1 METATIIQDR
11 PVKQTDSKME
21 LEGLRDKFLEYL
33 LANQYAEN
41 TLKGDYYSLDCF
53 FQFLTQT
60 KISEITDVTSETIGD
75 YQSWLRQIKTKKGT
89 PLQMTTIADKLYP
102 LKLFFSYLV
111 KNSHILLD
119 PTRDMEIPSI
129 KKRLPQT
136 ILTQEE
142 AAAFLSLPR
151 LDIITGY
158 RDRTIFEL
166 LYSTGIRNAELR
178 KLTLKDIDFE
188 NRTIT
193 IREGKG
199 GKDRITPLTR
209 VAGGYLKEYIEKV
222 RSKLIRNGKPD
233 QKATEIVFLNLKGNQ
248 FDRQGLCEL
257 IQKYAKA
264 SNIKK
269 PVTAHIF
276 RHSIATHLLEN
287 GMSIRYIQEFL
298 GHESLGTTQQYAKVT
313 IEDLK
318 KMYNRFHP
326 KEKRKRHF
334 STDKA
339 DA

>member
-1 METATIIQDR
+1 MEQTQIIKKTEERRETA
-11 PVKQTDSKME
+11 
-21 LEGLRDKFLEYL
+21 LEILRDKFLEYL

-41 TLKGDYYSLDCF
+41 TLKGAYYSLESF
-53 FQFLTQT
+53 FKYLNEI
-60 KISEITDVTSETIGD
+60 KVYEITDVTSETIGD
-75 YQSWLRQIKTKKGT
+75 YQSWLRQIKTKKGQA
-89 PLQMTTIADKLYP
+89 LQSSTIADKLYP

-111 KNSHILLD
+111 KNGHILLD

-136 ILTQEE
+136 ILTQDEV
-142 AAAFLSLPR
+142 AAFLSLPR

-178 KLTLKDIDFE
+178 KITLKDIDFE
-188 NRTIT
+188 NRTIN

-209 VAGGYLKEYIEKV
+209 VAAGYLKEYSEKI
-222 RSKLIRNGKPD
+222 RPRFQRNGKPD
-233 QKATEIVFLNLKGNQ
+233 QKDTEVVFLNLNGRQ
-248 FDRQGLCEL
+248 FDRQGLCQL

-264 SNIKK
+264 SNINK

-334 STDKA
+334 STRND
-339 DA
+339 DV